1 MRYRKVQKTPFK
13 SFESEEEWENEV
25 ERIVDMTISKLNE
38 KLKLISDYSDTS
50 KESSYDGNTENQ
62 SGDLRMQSR
71 EPYSSESRSGNIN
84 GYDSSKARF
93 YEIKKQ
99 ADEYQK
105 KNPSFNMAEEMKNR
119 SFCYLVFKLGV
130 SVEDAYFLVHK
141 EEILKEREN
150 GNRIT
155 ENGAFKNQGIQTKLN
170 PEKFS
175 DEDVAK
181 ILDRIQDGESI
192 TF

>member
-38 KLKLISDYSDTS
+38 KLKLVSDYSDTS
-50 KESSYDGNTENQ
+50 KESSYDGNSENQ
-62 SGDLRMQSR
+62 SGDFTAQNRG
-71 EPYSSESRSGNIN
+71 PYNSESQNANIN
-84 GYDSSKARF
+84 GYEGSKARF

-105 KNPSFNMAEEMKNR
+105 KNPSFNMAEEMQNR
-119 SFCYLVFKLGV
+119 NFCYLVFKLGV

>member
-38 KLKLISDYSDTS
+38 KLKLVSDYSDTS
-50 KESSYDGNTENQ
+50 KESSYDGNSENQ
-62 SGDLRMQSR
+62 SGDFTAQNR
-71 EPYSSESRSGNIN
+71 EPYGNESRNANIN
-84 GYDSSKARF
+84 GYDGSKARF

-105 KNPSFNMAEEMKNR
+105 KNPSFNMAEEMQNR
-119 SFCYLVFKLGV
+119 NFCYLVFKLGV

-141 EEILKEREN
+141 EEILKEKGN